1 MTPRTVLLSGA
12 SGFIGSAVR
21 AALRAHGADIT
32 VRALSRAD
40 GPDSV
45 RADLTDP
52 DSLRGVAEG
61 ADVLVHLA
69 SRVSGEEEACRA
81 VNIVGTQALMREA
94 RQAGVR
100 RIVHLSTAA
109 VYGLG
114 PHRGIAVDEI
124 GPAPVSA
131 ASRTRLAGERSALDA
146 GAVVLRPYLITGTGD
161 RWVVPALAEL
171 VHRVPARWDGGQAR
185 LSLVDV
191 QDLARLIAEL
201 ACGEAE
207 LASGVYHAA
216 HPEPVRLGAL
226 LDTLAELGV
235 IPEVPQEAWDWQRCV
250 DRLRE
255 HPGAMSERQFELMAQ
270 EHWYR
275 SEEIW
280 RLANVPTGP
289 GPLHRLTESAPWYAE
304 HLAGKAAAG
313 VGGG

>member
-12 SGFIGSAVR
+12 SGFIGSAVL
-21 AALRAHGADIT
+21 AALREHGADIT
-32 VRALSRAD
+32 VRALSRTD

-69 SRVSGEEEACRA
+69 SKVSGEEEACRA

-94 RQAGVR
+94 RQAGVE

-124 GPAPVSA
+124 APAPVSA
-131 ASRTRLAGERSALDA
+131 ASRTRLAGERTALDA
-146 GAVVLRPYLITGTGD
+146 GAVVLRPYLITGAGD

-171 VHRVPARWDGGQAR
+171 VRRVPARWDGGQAR

-191 QDLARLIAEL
+191 RDLARLVAEL

-207 LASGVYHAA
+207 VASGVYHAA
-216 HPEPVRLGAL
+216 HPEPVRLDAL
-226 LDTLAELGV
+226 LDTLAGHGV
-235 IPEVPQEAWDWQRCV
+235 LPEVPREAWDWQRCL

-255 HPGAMSERQFELMAQ
+255 YPGAMSERQFELMAR

-280 RLANVPTGP
+280 RLAGVPAGP
-289 GPLHRLTESAPWYAE
+289 GPLHRLAESAPWYAE
-304 HLAGKAAAG
+304 YLAGAAAG
-313 VGGG
+313 AGGA